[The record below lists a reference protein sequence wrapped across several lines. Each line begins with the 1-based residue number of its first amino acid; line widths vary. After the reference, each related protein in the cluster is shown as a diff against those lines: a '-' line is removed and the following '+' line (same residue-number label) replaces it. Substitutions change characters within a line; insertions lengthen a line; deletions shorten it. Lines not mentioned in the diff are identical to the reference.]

1 MSKILDLDGLAH
13 FWHKVKALINTKANK
28 SEVTQLADAVNKIS
42 DSTTTTNGA
51 FTKTKGKVITNISS
65 DEPTTLDIGFTPK
78 YFELLGIG
86 GCSGLYLYWDKTNGW
101 TGYAGPLYDYDVDM
115 DNNTV
120 TISTHLT
127 MQGDF
132 IWHAFG

>member
-1 MSKILDLDGLAH
+1 MGKILDLDGLTH
-13 FWHKVKALINTKANK
+13 FWNEIKALLNTKATKN
-28 SEVTQLADAVNKIS
+28 EVTKLADTVNKIS

-51 FTKTKGKVITNISS
+51 FTKIKGGVTNISS
-65 DEPTTLDIGFTPK
+65 DEPTVLEIGFAPK
-78 YFELLGIG
+78 YFELLGID

-101 TGYAGPLYDYDVDM
+101 TGYAGPLCNYNV
-115 DNNTV
+115 NLNSNTV